1 MSQIIGK
8 QAKNEMQQC
17 DNVKPFFQE
26 AGSSSKNAWTL
37 YSQSTNEREETT
49 TALPSL
55 LQDIL
60 RCILAGL
67 SSGHLTC
74 MLHVVA

>member
-37 YSQSTNEREETT
+37 YSQSTNERERQQQLS
-49 TALPSL
+49 LPYYKIYY
-55 LQDIL
+55 D
-60 RCILAGL
+60 
-67 SSGHLTC
+67 
-74 MLHVVA
+74 VYY